1 VAQVGADRVRGQ
13 EQLRGDLSIGRAAGY
28 ELNHRELRRR
38 ESGER
43 VGDVLTDLA
52 AAAPEPA
59 QSLANAGGVPQRAR
73 PDVDVVRLVQEF
85 DRRVAI
91 PIDTAGVC
99 ERCGPDERS
108 STAPRAEIAVGDLL
122 DFNAVGAA
130 MEGVRG
136 AYFCYPIAPGLL
148 DATAFFAQAAAD
160 AGVQAVVN
168 MSQISARRD
177 AKRHAAQNHWIAERL
192 LDRSPMLTTHVRP
205 TFFAEWLDWYWATD
219 GTSGVIRLPMGAGR
233 HGLYRRRGPGLRH
246 RRSAGKPAAHDG
258 KIYPLVGPVE
268 LNQDGIAEAI
278 GRTLG
283 IPVRYEPIEIAEF
296 SAGLTA
302 KGFPAFLVQHLSNVV
317 QDYRD
322 GIFAGTNN
330 YVQTIGG
337 KRPMTVQEYVGQHR
351 EAFTHDGPYSIP
363 VGTAVS

>member
-52 AAAPEPA
+52 AAGLEPA
-59 QSLANAGGVPQRAR
+59 QSLANACGVPQPAR
-73 PDVDVVRLVQEF
+73 PDVDVVRSVQEF

-91 PIDTAGVC
+91 PIDTAGVF

-122 DFNAVGAA
+122 DFNAVSAA

-136 AYFCYPIAPGLL
+136 AYFCYTIAPGLL
-148 DATAFFAQAAAD
+148 AQAAAD
-160 AGVQAVVN
+160 AGVRAVVN

-177 AKRHAAQNHWIAERL
+177 SKSHAAQNHWIAERL

-233 HGLYRRRGPGLRH
+233 HAPIAGEDQTYVIAAVLENPQPTME
-246 RRSAGKPAAHDG
+246 RSTRSS
-258 KIYPLVGPVE
+258 
-268 LNQDGIAEAI
+268 
-278 GRTLG
+278 GR
-283 IPVRYEPIEIAEF
+283 
-296 SAGLTA
+296 S
-302 KGFPAFLVQHLSNVV
+302 S
-317 QDYRD
+317 
-322 GIFAGTNN
+322 
-330 YVQTIGG
+330 
-337 KRPMTVQEYVGQHR
+337 
-351 EAFTHDGPYSIP
+351 
-363 VGTAVS
+363 